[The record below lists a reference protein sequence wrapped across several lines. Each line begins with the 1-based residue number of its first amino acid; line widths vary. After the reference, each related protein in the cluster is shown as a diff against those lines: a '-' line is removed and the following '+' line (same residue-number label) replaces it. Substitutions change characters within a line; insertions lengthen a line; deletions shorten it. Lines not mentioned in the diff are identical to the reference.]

1 MCGDSVYSELERKG
15 RITGQGQYP
24 LVRGTEDVDKDPS
37 HMTSSIALVEQNRL
51 TNPTAHVT
59 TCRGNI

>member
-15 RITGQGQYP
+15 RTNITGQGQYP

-37 HMTSSIALVEQNRL
+37 HMTPSIALVE
-51 TNPTAHVT
+51 
-59 TCRGNI
+59 